1 MIRFFSQAGRLA
13 EAPSSLCAASCRAIA
28 STPLASFLAA
38 SASQRRLSRPYTRVD
53 VEQSG
58 EGGQGGESSLQEP
71 WMGQVGVLT
80 PSDCPGPDMDPQHRA
95 LLTSA
100 VPGPLQ
106 PVFELRGS
114 LISNAPGCVCWG
126 GLASPSCLPPVLFL
140 TLCLQG
146 SDFTPTWVASP
157 SKAQNPSPTQD

>member
-13 EAPSSLCAASCRAIA
+13 EARSSLCAASCRALA
-28 STPLASFLAA
+28 STPLASFPAA
-38 SASQRRLSRPYTRVD
+38 SPSQRRLSRPYARVD

-100 VPGPLQ
+100 VPVPLQ
-106 PVFELRGS
+106 PV
-114 LISNAPGCVCWG
+114 
-126 GLASPSCLPPVLFL
+126 
-140 TLCLQG
+140 
-146 SDFTPTWVASP
+146 
-157 SKAQNPSPTQD
+157 